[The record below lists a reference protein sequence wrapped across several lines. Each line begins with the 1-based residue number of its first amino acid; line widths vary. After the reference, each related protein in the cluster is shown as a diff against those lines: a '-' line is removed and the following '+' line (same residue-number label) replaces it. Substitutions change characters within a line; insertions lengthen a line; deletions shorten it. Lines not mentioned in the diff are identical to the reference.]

1 MHTRA
6 VRIRIDLGAV
16 LHNFALARQLAG
28 KQKLFAVV
36 KADAY
41 GHGAVP
47 VAKALEST
55 ADGFAVVTL
64 NEAVQLREA
73 SISKPVLVLQGVSVL
88 SDFDA
93 FVSHH
98 LWPVIHCEEQL
109 DWLMDFTGCQQLQ
122 PWLKVDSGMGRLGFQ
137 AGRASAI
144 LQSQKT
150 LNWYG
155 ALTHFA
161 CADDPASNSTSD
173 QIECFRTVC
182 GDNIGQMSMA
192 NSAAIISSKAS
203 QADWAR
209 PGIML
214 YGSNP
219 VDPQQTQEL
228 PLKSAMRVSAPVL
241 SVKNHEPGDAIGYAA
256 SYVCPKA
263 MQVAHVAVGYGDGLP
278 RRLDSTASVSVNGQI
293 CPIIGRVSMDSIA
306 IDVGRAMVKSG
317 DEAILWGPEHPI
329 EILSAAASTISYEL
343 MTSIK
348 GPREYL

>member
-6 VRIRIDLGAV
+6 VRVRVDLSAV
-16 LHNFALARQLAG
+16 LDNFALARQLAG

-41 GHGAVP
+41 GHGAVS
-47 VAKALEST
+47 VAKALDGT
-55 ADGFAVVTL
+55 ADGFAVVTID
-64 NEAVQLREA
+64 EAVQLREA
-73 SISKPVLVLQGVSVL
+73 SVAKPVLVLQGVSVL
-88 SDFDA
+88 SDFDVVVA
-93 FVSHH
+93 HD

-109 DWLMDFTGCQQLQ
+109 EWLTRFSGRQQLQ

-137 AGRASAI
+137 SARASAI
-144 LQSQKT
+144 LQPKT
-150 LNWYG
+150 QINWYG

-161 CADDPASNSTSD
+161 CADDPASSSNSD

-182 GDNIGQMSMA
+182 AGNTMQKSMA

-219 VDPQQTQEL
+219 VDPHQTQEL
-228 PLKSAMRVSAPVL
+228 PLRRAMRVSAPVIT
-241 SVKNHEPGDAIGYAA
+241 VKNHEAGDTIGYAA
-256 SYVCPKA
+256 SYVCPQA

-278 RRLDSTASVSVNGQI
+278 RRLDSTASVSVNRQI
-293 CPIIGRVSMDSIA
+293 CPIVGRVSMDSIA
-306 IDVGRAMVKSG
+306 IDVGRAKVKRG
-317 DEAILWGPEHPI
+317 DEAVLWGPEHPI

-348 GPREYL
+348 GPREYT